1 MSLMAEGPTTE
12 PPFLLDAARVVAFA
26 VLPQGPDIHFSVVV
40 EGVSLDP
47 RSVSRLVVAANL
59 VDDAIFLLHC
69 NDDWQTVAAAPH
81 ADAVAARAAAAEA
94 YAGIPIAWIPYRS
107 LTPAEEREIEA
118 TRAFLREL
126 AAGGL
131 AQ

>member
-1 MSLMAEGPTTE
+1 MSLMAEGQTTE

-26 VLPQGPDIHFSVVV
+26 VLPQGPGIHFSAVV

-69 NDDWQTVAAAPH
+69 NESWQTVAAAPQ
-81 ADAVAARAAAAEA
+81 ADAAAARAAAAEA
-94 YAGIPIAWIPYRS
+94 YAGIPIDWIPYRS

-131 AQ
+131 DQ